1 MQNKPNPVDIHVGK
15 KLRERRSVLGI
26 TQEKLGNELGLTF
39 QQVQK
44 YERGANRIGA
54 SRLFQL
60 CRILEVAPQYF
71 FEGLS
76 WKKSSPPPGMSD
88 ADQATYDPEQE
99 MTREVMKLVQA
110 FRRIPGDRARRGV
123 IDLAKA
129 LAADAKG

>member
-1 MQNKPNPVDIHVGK
+1 MEHKPNPVDVHVGK

-26 TQEKLGNELGLTF
+26 TQEKLGRELGLTF

-60 CRILEVAPQYF
+60 CRILDVGPNHF

-76 WKKSSPPPGMSD
+76 LKKNAPIPGMSD
-88 ADQATYDPEQE
+88 AEQAEFDPEKE

-110 FRRIPGDRARRGV
+110 FRRIPGDKARQGV

-129 LAADAKG
+129 LAADGKG

>member
-1 MQNKPNPVDIHVGK
+1 MEHKPNPVDVHVGK
-15 KLRERRSVLGI
+15 RLRERRSVLGI
-26 TQEKLGNELGLTF
+26 TQEKLGKELGLSF

-44 YERGANRIGA
+44 YERGANRVGA

-71 FEGLS
+71 FDGLS
-76 WKKSSPPPGMSD
+76 WKKSSPAPGMSD
-88 ADQATYDPEQE
+88 ADQVLFDGEKE

-110 FRRIPGDRARRGV
+110 FRKIPGEKARQGV

-129 LAADAKG
+129 LAADAKK